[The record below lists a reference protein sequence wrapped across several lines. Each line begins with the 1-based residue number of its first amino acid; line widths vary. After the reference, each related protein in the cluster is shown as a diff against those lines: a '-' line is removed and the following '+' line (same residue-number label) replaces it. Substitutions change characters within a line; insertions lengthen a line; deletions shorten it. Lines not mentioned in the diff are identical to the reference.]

1 MKKIRL
7 LWIGLLCMCIS
18 CQRVE
23 KKCDAHSSEYNLRGE
38 VKKVETVRVEYL
50 RQDTA
55 ITCFNSDGNLELEVN
70 RYGHSTSYTY
80 DQNNRLVSV
89 YTSSLGEGK
98 CTINDMGML
107 PDYITMGDTINVGM
121 KIEFFSQ
128 NDNGENYVSHTIL
141 YDKNRNRVFEGGPYI
156 EGVCVYKYDSLNR
169 LVSVEED
176 YEGVDITERTRW
188 NEYGDVLM
196 ESKVS
201 GYRNGDNEFVRTD
214 EYEYEYDKFN
224 NWVGRLVCYD
234 KKERLHFSSVE
245 RNGRYYSLSTDK
257 PVVLRY
263 VYYEKR
269 IITYNNGETTQVSEN
284 FIKNAEIKYQESEK
298 NRNAYLERLE
308 KETIEILEQRI
319 KKEQEEELRRLIE
332 RQPIQ
337 LIETIRHGFN
347 MNNDGGIFYI
357 LKGKFKNISQK
368 TFVAADIYKKGARWD
383 EIGNAHILIELNNKL
398 YLEDKNGYDV
408 LDVGFESPWRPS
420 EEKVISLHFKN
431 RYSTYVVAAATGNLW
446 SAHFQYEPTE
456 CTLII
461 PIYLEDAQ
469 GYKLQEYLR
478 FNILEDYKAFG
489 KELENN

>member
-1 MKKIRL
+1 
-7 LWIGLLCMCIS
+7 MCIS

-23 KKCDAHSSEYNLRGE
+23 KKCDAHSTEYNLRGE
-38 VKKVETVRVEYL
+38 VKKVETVIG
-50 RQDTA
+50 QDTA
-55 ITCFNSDGNLELEVN
+55 ITCFNSAGNLELEVD
-70 RYGHSTSYTY
+70 RYGHSASYTY

-89 YTSSLGEGK
+89 YTSSCGEGK
-98 CTINDMGML
+98 CTVNDLGS
-107 PDYITMGDTINVGM
+107 YIRDVGDTINWGM

-128 NDNGENYVSHTIL
+128 DDNGENYVSHTIL
-141 YDKNRNRVFEGGPYI
+141 YDKNRNKVYEGGPYI
-156 EGVCVYKYDSLNR
+156 EGECVYKYDSLNR
-169 LVSVEED
+169 LVSTREE
-176 YEGVDITERTRW
+176 YEGDMDITERTRW

-201 GYRNGDNEFVRTD
+201 GYGNDDDEFIRTY

-257 PVVLRY
+257 PVVLRC

-284 FIKNAEIKYQESEK
+284 FIKNAEIKCQESEK
-298 NRNAYLERLE
+298 NRNAYLEKLE

-319 KKEQEEELRRLIE
+319 KKEQEYELRRLVE
-332 RQPIQ
+332 NQPIQ
-337 LIETIRHGFN
+337 LIETIGHGFN
-347 MNNDGGIFYI
+347 MNNDGGIFYM

-368 TFVAADIYKKGARWD
+368 TFVVAEIYKKGARWN
-383 EIGNAHILIELNNKL
+383 EIGNAHILIKLNNTL
-398 YLEDKNGYDV
+398 YLEHKNEYDV
-408 LDVGFESPWRPS
+408 LNVDFESPWRPS
-420 EEKVISLHFKN
+420 EEKVISLYLKN
-431 RYSTYVVAAATGNLW
+431 RYPSYVAAAATGNLG
-446 SAHFQYEPTE
+446 SVHFQYEPTE

-478 FNILEDYKAFG
+478 FDILEDYKEFG